1 MRANKI
7 IFTKVKSQFEIL
19 KIRASVILAMEDMEF
34 MSHDRVAHDD
44 MTPEEFHRFELESFN
59 VKKTYTPEEKIR
71 AQMKELEDQ
80 GARLLEEEN
89 YESLELIKKTWELLN
104 KRLNK

>member
-34 MSHDRVAHDD
+34 MAHDNAPLD
-44 MTPEEFHRFELESFN
+44 GMTPEEFNRFEVDAFGN
-59 VKKTYTPEEKIR
+59 PKTYTPEEKIR